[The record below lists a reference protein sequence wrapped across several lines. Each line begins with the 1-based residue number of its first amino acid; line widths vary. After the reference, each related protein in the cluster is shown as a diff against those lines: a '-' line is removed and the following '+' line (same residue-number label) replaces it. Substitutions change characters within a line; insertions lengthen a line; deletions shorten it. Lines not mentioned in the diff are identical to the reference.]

1 MVLHEHGDAVVCV
14 GQASHAWMS
23 GQLARA
29 WGNGAFA
36 APDPFEE
43 VCLGAEQHDVG
54 MAEWDLRPRLDA
66 STGRPTS
73 FMDMP
78 VDVHLELW
86 GAAPHRL
93 VTQSPYAA
101 LLVSMHGHALYAR
114 RGALD
119 SNPQDAGAIGR
130 YLAEQEAFQE
140 RVIAA
145 LGEDP
150 ERARRNQR
158 LIWALDFLSLA
169 LLLGWTRQRVVAPTR
184 PGAPN
189 AELLVESSGR
199 RRLTVSPWPFAT
211 DTIALRCQG
220 RRLEGHYEDE
230 PSLHAAFERAPW
242 VSVRCELT
250 RWRPGQ
256 RVRPTAGAA

>member
-1 MVLHEHGDAVVCV
+1 MRDQDLWDTLLALPGVGPKTAACVLLFSLD
-14 GQASHAWMS
+14 
-23 GQLARA
+23 
-29 WGNGAFA
+29 
-36 APDPFEE
+36 
-43 VCLGAEQHDVG
+43 
-54 MAEWDLRPRLDA
+54 RPY
-66 STGRPTS
+66 
-73 FMDMP
+73 FP
-78 VDVHLELW
+78 VDTHVHRV
-86 GAAPHRL
+86 AIRL
-93 VTQSPYAA
+93 G
-101 LLVSMHGHALYAR
+101 LVPPRS
-114 RGALD
+114 
-119 SNPQDAGAIGR
+119 DAIAT
-130 YLAEQEAFQE
+130 QEAFQE
-140 RVIAA
+140 SVIAA

-158 LIWALDFLSLA
+158 LIWALDFLSLT

-184 PGAPN
+184 PGAPD
-189 AELLVESSGR
+189 AQLLVESSGR